1 MQFSAVIGQSTIK
14 QQLAQLVTQNRVSHA
29 WLFLGKDGYGGLP
42 LALAFAQYLV
52 CTQRGSNVTALS
64 NTDACGICSAC
75 IKAQQLTHPDI
86 HYTYPVISSKT
97 GEKPISKDYI
107 QAWRSFIKQKPYGS
121 VYNWLQTI
129 GAENKQGNIT
139 AKECDEIAH
148 TMNLKSFE
156 STYKILL
163 LWMPEY
169 LGNEGNKLLKLI
181 EEPPNNTI
189 FILIAENESLIL
201 PTILSRT
208 QLIKIPPIDSAEIKQ
223 QLLTKYNISEIQAQQ
238 IASIANGSFNEALH
252 ILQHTD
258 EDWQMLIRNWLNAIL
273 KGGPVAQVKWIE
285 EVSKLGRENQ
295 KQLLLYFIHLLEQ
308 SIRLQLIGTKNIVL
322 TNIEHDF
329 AQRINKIT
337 GVTQQQYLAEE
348 LNKAIYYVERNANA
362 KIIFHALTIR
372 LYHNIQNKSL
382 ILTN

>member
-52 CTQRGSNVTALS
+52 CTQRGSNATALS